1 MQKRIEIS
9 TEILTKLIFNINKKN
24 PTLATEPF
32 ITTINDILGLII
44 YFIIGENLL
53 I

>member
-9 TEILTKLIFNINKKN
+9 TEILTKLIFNINKKY
-24 PTLATEPF
+24 PALATGPF
-32 ITTINDILGLII
+32 ITTIDEILGLII